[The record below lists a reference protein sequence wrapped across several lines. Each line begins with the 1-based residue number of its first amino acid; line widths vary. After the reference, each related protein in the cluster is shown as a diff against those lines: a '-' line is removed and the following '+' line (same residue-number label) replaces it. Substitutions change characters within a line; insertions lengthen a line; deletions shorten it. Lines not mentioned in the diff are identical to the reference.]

1 MRTLSR
7 FGLLTAAALL
17 GAGGCQG
24 NIGNGMTGSPT
35 SGSGGS
41 SSGGSGTGSGGSNTG
56 NGGSN
61 TGSGGSNT
69 GQGGSN
75 GGTGGSATG
84 TGGSN
89 TGTGGSTTG
98 TGGSTTACTP
108 LPALPRRLWR
118 LSVEQWDAAVQTLL
132 ALKTAPVLTS
142 RGGEQPFAFFSDSSL
157 GVDAPMQFDMF
168 GRAEDVLT
176 AIDSTVTTTIAPCTG
191 TTASAQTTCANS
203 WVSTFAPKAYRRPL
217 DTSEVTNLMKVYAQG
232 AMQDYKTGI
241 KLMIEA
247 IIISPS
253 FAYRTELGPPATADA
268 SGKYPDTTLTG
279 YEVASQLAFT
289 LLGTLPD
296 SALTTAAANGSLAT
310 TSGIQT
316 QIDRLLALPAV
327 QANLTNIVLGW
338 FNISQLFSKT
348 KDTALI
354 SALSTSEQ
362 DLTGIENDLFTSSQQ
377 FVNSIV
383 WSGSGKIDDLLT
395 SQTVYVNQRLA
406 TLYPGLT
413 YSGGKA
419 PTSDTT
425 FVAATWPASQGRSGM
440 LTQPSYLWAASDSS
454 VNSIVKRGKGIH
466 DNVMCQD
473 ALGAPVDLS
482 SPMAMAVAA
491 CKNPSDPNATPDSTC
506 DSEILKSDARMT
518 YQPCKGCHSQ
528 MDPYSRVLQNFG
540 PIGNY
545 RTVDEAGR
553 SIDPSA
559 TFVPT
564 SPLAGTTL
572 TGVQALA
579 KAVVSAG
586 VLDGCS
592 VQQMTN
598 YGMGSEIQTY
608 NTCELNTIRAQTD
621 GTIKSLFRNVLLAS
635 FMRART
641 GGTK

>member
-338 FNISQLFSKT
+338 FNVSQLFSKT

>member
-1 MRTLSR
+1 MRTLPR

-24 NIGNGMTGSPT
+24 SINNGMTGS
-35 SGSGGS
+35 GGS
-41 SSGGSGTGSGGSNTG
+41 STTGNGGSNTG

-61 TGSGGSNT
+61 TGNGGSTTGNGGSSTGTGGSNTGSGGSNT
-69 GQGGSN
+69 GN
-75 GGTGGSATG
+75 
-84 TGGSN
+84 GGSN

-98 TGGSTTACTP
+98 TGGSTVACTP

-157 GVDAPMQFDMF
+157 EVDAPMQFDMF

-176 AIDSTVTTTIAPCTG
+176 TIDSSVTTAIAPCTG
-191 TTASAQTTCANS
+191 TTATAQTTCANS
-203 WVSTFAPKAYRRPL
+203 WVSSFAQKAYRRPL
-217 DTSEVTNLMKVYAQG
+217 DASEVTNLMKVYAQG

-253 FAYRTELGPPATADA
+253 FVDRTELGPPATADA
-268 SGKYPDTTLTG
+268 SGKYPDTTLTR
-279 YEVASQLAFT
+279 YEVAGQLAFT

-338 FNISQLFSKT
+338 FNVSQLFSKT
-348 KDTALI
+348 KDTSLL

-362 DLTGIENDLFTSSQQ
+362 DLTGIENDLFTSAQQ

-419 PTSDTT
+419 PTSDST

-440 LTQPSYLWAASDSS
+440 LTQPSYLWSASDPS

-473 ALGAPVDLS
+473 SLGAPVDLA
-482 SPMAMAVAA
+482 SPMAIAVAA
-491 CKNPSDPNATPDSTC
+491 CTNPSDPNATPDSTC
-506 DSEILKSDARMT
+506 DSEILKSDARMA
-518 YQPCKGCHSQ
+518 YQPCKSCHSQ

-545 RTVDEAGR
+545 RTLDEAGR

-559 TFVPT
+559 TFVPS
-564 SPLAGTTL
+564 SPLAPVTV
-572 TGVQALA
+572 TGAQALA
-579 KAVVSAG
+579 QAVVSSG

-641 GGTK
+641 GGMK

>member
-1 MRTLSR
+1 MRTLPR

-24 NIGNGMTGSPT
+24 TITNGMTGSGGSNT
-35 SGSGGS
+35 GSGGSNTGSGGSNSGSGGS
-41 SSGGSGTGSGGSNTG
+41 NTGSGGSNTG

-61 TGSGGSNT
+61 TGN
-69 GQGGSN
+69 
-75 GGTGGSATG
+75 
-84 TGGSN
+84 GGSN

-98 TGGSTTACTP
+98 TGGSTVACTP

-157 GVDAPMQFDMF
+157 EVDAPMQFDMF
-168 GRAEDVLT
+168 ERAEDVLT
-176 AIDSTVTTTIAPCTG
+176 TIDSTVTTTIAPCTG
-191 TTASAQTTCANS
+191 TTAAAQTTCANS
-203 WVSTFAPKAYRRPL
+203 WVSTFAQKAYRRPL
-217 DTSEVTNLMKVYAQG
+217 DASEVTNLMKVYAQG

-253 FAYRTELGPPATADA
+253 FVDRTELGPPATADA

-296 SALTTAAANGSLAT
+296 SALTAAAANGSLGT

-338 FNISQLFSKT
+338 FNVSQLFSKT
-348 KDTALI
+348 KDTSLI

-362 DLTGIENDLFTSSQQ
+362 DMTGIENDLFTSAQQ

-419 PTSDTT
+419 PTSDST

-440 LTQPSYLWAASDSS
+440 LTQPSYLWAASDPS

-466 DNVMCQD
+466 DYVMCQD

-482 SPMAMAVAA
+482 TPMAMAVAA

-506 DSEILKSDARMT
+506 DSEILKSDARMA
-518 YQPCKGCHSQ
+518 YQPCKSCHSQ

-545 RTVDEAGR
+545 RTLDEAGR

-559 TFVPT
+559 TFVPS
-564 SPLAGTTL
+564 SPLAPASL
-572 TGVQALA
+572 TGAQALA
-579 KAVVSAG
+579 QAVVSTG

-592 VQQMTN
+592 VQQMSN

>member
-1 MRTLSR
+1 MRTLPR
-7 FGLLTAAALL
+7 FGLLTAVALL
-17 GAGGCQG
+17 GTGGCQG
-24 NIGNGMTGSPT
+24 NINNGMP
-35 SGSGGS
+35 
-41 SSGGSGTGSGGSNTG
+41 
-56 NGGSN
+56 
-61 TGSGGSNT
+61 
-69 GQGGSN
+69 
-75 GGTGGSATG
+75 GTGGSTTG

-89 TGTGGSTTG
+89 TGTGGSNSGNGGSNPGTGGSTTG
-98 TGGSTTACTP
+98 TGGSTTGSGGLTTGTGGSTTGSGGSTTGTGGSTVACTP
-108 LPALPRRLWR
+108 LPPLTRRLWR

-132 ALKTAPVLTS
+132 ALKTAPLLTS

-191 TTASAQTTCANS
+191 TTATAQTTCANS
-203 WVSTFAPKAYRRPL
+203 WVSTFAAKAYRRPL
-217 DTSEVTNLMKVYAQG
+217 DASEVTNLMSVYAQG

-241 KLMIEA
+241 ELMIEA

-253 FAYRTELGPPATADA
+253 FIYRTELGAPATANA
-268 SGKYPDTTLTG
+268 SGKYPDTTLTP

-296 SALTTAAANGSLAT
+296 AALTTAASNGSLGT
-310 TSGIQT
+310 TAGIQT

-354 SALSTSEQ
+354 SALSTAEQ
-362 DLTGIENDLFTSSQQ
+362 DMSGIENDLFTSTQQ

-413 YSGGKA
+413 YPGGKA
-419 PTSDTT
+419 PTSDST
-425 FVAATWPASQGRSGM
+425 FVAATWPTSQGRSGM
-440 LTQPSYLWAASDSS
+440 LTQPSYLWSASDSS
-454 VNSIVKRGKGIH
+454 ANSIVKRGKGVH
-466 DNVMCQD
+466 DNVICQD
-473 ALGAPVDLS
+473 PLGAPVDLS

-506 DSEILKSDARMT
+506 DSEILKSDARMA

-528 MDPYSRVLQNFG
+528 MDPYSRTLQNFG

-545 RTVDEAGR
+545 RTKDEAGR

-579 KAVVSAG
+579 QAIVSTG

-598 YGMGSEIQTY
+598 YGMGSTIQTY

>member
-1 MRTLSR
+1 M
-7 FGLLTAAALL
+7 
-17 GAGGCQG
+17 
-24 NIGNGMTGSPT
+24 
-35 SGSGGS
+35 
-41 SSGGSGTGSGGSNTG
+41 
-56 NGGSN
+56 
-61 TGSGGSNT
+61 
-69 GQGGSN
+69 
-75 GGTGGSATG
+75 
-84 TGGSN
+84 
-89 TGTGGSTTG
+89 
-98 TGGSTTACTP
+98 
-108 LPALPRRLWR
+108 
-118 LSVEQWDAAVQTLL
+118 QTLL

-168 GRAEDVLT
+168 ERAEDVLT

-191 TTASAQTTCANS
+191 TTATAQTTCANS
-203 WVSTFAPKAYRRPL
+203 WVSTFAQKAYRRPL

-253 FAYRTELGPPATADA
+253 FVYRTELGPPATADA

-338 FNISQLFSKT
+338 FNVSQLFSKT

-362 DLTGIENDLFTSSQQ
+362 DLTGIENDLFTSTQQ

-413 YSGGKA
+413 YPGGKA
-419 PTSDTT
+419 PTSDST

-440 LTQPSYLWAASDSS
+440 LTQPSYLWSASDSS

-473 ALGAPVDLS
+473 ALGSPVDLA
-482 SPMAMAVAA
+482 SPMAVAVAA

-506 DSEILKSDARMT
+506 DSEILKSDARMA

-553 SIDPSA
+553 PIDPSA

-579 KAVVSAG
+579 KAVVSSG

-592 VQQMTN
+592 VQQMTD

>member
-1 MRTLSR
+1 MRTLPR
-7 FGLLTAAALL
+7 FGLLTAVALL

-24 NIGNGMTGSPT
+24 TIDQGITGSAT
-35 SGSGGS
+35 GAGGASSTGSGGS
-41 SSGGSGTGSGGSNTG
+41 GTGNGGSSPTGSGGSGTGSGGSTTTG
-56 NGGSN
+56 
-61 TGSGGSNT
+61 
-69 GQGGSN
+69 
-75 GGTGGSATG
+75 A
-84 TGGSN
+84 
-89 TGTGGSTTG
+89 GGSTTG
-98 TGGSTTACTP
+98 AGGSTTGAGGSTAACTP
-108 LPALPRRLWR
+108 LPALPQRLWR

-157 GVDAPMQFDMF
+157 EVDAPMQFDMF
-168 GRAEDVLT
+168 ERAEDALT
-176 AIDSTVTTTIAPCTG
+176 AIDSSVTTTIAPCTG
-191 TTASAQTTCANS
+191 TTAAAQTTCANS
-203 WVSTFAPKAYRRPL
+203 WVSSFAQKAYRRPL
-217 DTSEVTNLMKVYAQG
+217 DASEVTNLMKVYAQG

-253 FAYRTELGPPATADA
+253 FVDRTELGPPATADA
-268 SGKYPDTTLTG
+268 SGKYPDTTLTP
-279 YEVASQLAFT
+279 YEVAGQLAFT

-296 SALTTAAANGSLAT
+296 AALTAAAANGTLGTA
-310 TSGIQT
+310 SGLQT

-338 FNISQLFSKT
+338 FNVSQLFSKT

-362 DLTGIENDLFTSSQQ
+362 DMTGIENDLFTSAQQ
-377 FVNSIV
+377 YVNSIM

-413 YSGGKA
+413 YTGGKA
-419 PTSDTT
+419 PTSDST

-440 LTQPSYLWAASDSS
+440 LTQPSYLWSASDPS

-473 ALGAPVDLS
+473 ALGSPVCLA
-482 SPMAMAVAA
+482 SPMAVAVAA
-491 CKNPSDPNATPDSTC
+491 CENPSVPNATPDSTC
-506 DSEILKSDARMT
+506 DSEILKSDARMA
-518 YQPCKGCHSQ
+518 YQPCKNCHSQ
-528 MDPYSRVLQNFG
+528 MDPYARVLQNFG

-545 RTVDEAGR
+545 RTLDEAGR

-559 TFVPT
+559 TFVPS
-564 SPLAGTTL
+564 SPLAPMSV
-572 TGVQALA
+572 TGAQALA
-579 KAVVSAG
+579 QAVVSTG

-641 GGTK
+641 GGMK

>member
-1 MRTLSR
+1 MRTLPR

-17 GAGGCQG
+17 VAGGCQG
-24 NIGNGMTGSPT
+24 SINNGMTGT
-35 SGSGGS
+35 GGS
-41 SSGGSGTGSGGSNTG
+41 NTGSGGSNTG

-61 TGSGGSNT
+61 TGNGGANTGSGGSNT
-69 GQGGSN
+69 GNGGSSTGNGGSN
-75 GGTGGSATG
+75 TG
-84 TGGSN
+84 TGGSS

-98 TGGSTTACTP
+98 TGGSTADCTP

-132 ALKTAPVLTS
+132 ALKTAPLLTS

-157 GVDAPMQFDMF
+157 QVDAPMQFDMF
-168 GRAEDVLT
+168 ERAEDVLT

-191 TTASAQTTCANS
+191 TTATAQTTCANS
-203 WVSTFAPKAYRRPL
+203 WVSTFAQKAYRRPL
-217 DTSEVTNLMKVYAQG
+217 DASEVTNLMKVYAQG

-241 KLMIEA
+241 ELMIEA

-253 FAYRTELGPPATADA
+253 FVYRTELGPPATADA
-268 SGKYPDTTLTG
+268 SGKYPDTTMTS

-296 SALTTAAANGSLAT
+296 AALTTAAANGTLGT

-327 QANLTNIVLGW
+327 QTNLTNIVLGW
-338 FNISQLFSKT
+338 FNVSQLFSKT

-362 DLTGIENDLFTSSQQ
+362 DQTGIQNDLFTSSQQ

-413 YSGGKA
+413 YPGGKA
-419 PTSDTT
+419 PTSDST

-440 LTQPSYLWAASDSS
+440 LTQPSYLWSASNSS
-454 VNSIVKRGKGIH
+454 ENSIVKRGKGIH
-466 DNVMCQD
+466 DNVICQD
-473 ALGAPVDLS
+473 PLGSPVDLS
-482 SPMAMAVAA
+482 TPMAMAVAA

-506 DSEILKSDARMT
+506 DSEILKSDARMA
-518 YQPCKGCHSQ
+518 YQPCKSCHSQ
-528 MDPYSRVLQNFG
+528 MDPYARVLQNFG

-545 RTVDEAGR
+545 RSVDEVGR

-559 TFVPT
+559 TFVPS

-572 TGVQALA
+572 TGVQAFA
-579 KAVVSAG
+579 QAVVSTG

-598 YGMGSEIQTY
+598 YGMGSTIQTY
-608 NTCELNTIRAQTD
+608 DTCELNTIRAQTD

>member
-1 MRTLSR
+1 MRTLPR

-24 NIGNGMTGSPT
+24 TITNDMTGSAT
-35 SGSGGS
+35 TGSGGS
-41 SSGGSGTGSGGSNTG
+41 NTGSGGSNTGSGGSNTG

-61 TGSGGSNT
+61 TGNGGS
-69 GQGGSN
+69 
-75 GGTGGSATG
+75 GTGGSSTG
-84 TGGSN
+84 TGGSS

-98 TGGSTTACTP
+98 TGGSTVACTP

-176 AIDSTVTTTIAPCTG
+176 AIDSTVTSTIAPCTG

-203 WVSTFAPKAYRRPL
+203 WVSSFAQKAYRRPL
-217 DTSEVTNLMKVYAQG
+217 DASEVTNLMKVYAQG
-232 AMQDYKTGI
+232 SMQDYKTGI

-253 FAYRTELGPPATADA
+253 FVDRTELGPPATADA
-268 SGKYPDTTLTG
+268 SGKYPDTTLTP
-279 YEVASQLAFT
+279 YEVAGQLAFT

-296 SALTTAAANGSLAT
+296 SALTAAAANGSLAT

-338 FNISQLFSKT
+338 FNVSQLFSKT
-348 KDTALI
+348 KDTSLI

-362 DLTGIENDLFTSSQQ
+362 DMTGIENDLFTSAQQ

-413 YSGGKA
+413 YPGGKA
-419 PTSDTT
+419 PTSDST
-425 FVAATWPASQGRSGM
+425 FVAATWPTSQGRSGM
-440 LTQPSYLWAASDSS
+440 LTQPSYLWSASDPSL
-454 VNSIVKRGKGIH
+454 NSIVKRGKGIH

-473 ALGAPVDLS
+473 TLGSPVDLS
-482 SPMAMAVAA
+482 TPMAMAVAA
-491 CKNPSDPNATPDSTC
+491 CTNPSDPNATPDSTC

-528 MDPYSRVLQNFG
+528 MDPYARVLQNFG

-545 RTVDEAGR
+545 RTLDEVGR
-553 SIDPSA
+553 PIDPSA
-559 TFVPT
+559 TFVPS
-564 SPLAGTTL
+564 SPLAGTSL
-572 TGVQALA
+572 TGAQALA
-579 KAVVSAG
+579 QAVVSSG

-641 GGTK
+641 GGMK

>member
-1 MRTLSR
+1 MRTLPR
-7 FGLLTAAALL
+7 FGLFTAVALL

-24 NIGNGMTGSPT
+24 TIDNGMTGSGGASST
-35 SGSGGS
+35 GSGGS
-41 SSGGSGTGSGGSNTG
+41 STGNGGSSTGNGGSSPTGSGGSGTGSGGSSTTG
-56 NGGSN
+56 AGGS
-61 TGSGGSNT
+61 TA
-69 GQGGSN
+69 
-75 GGTGGSATG
+75 GTS
-84 TGGSN
+84 
-89 TGTGGSTTG
+89 GSTTG
-98 TGGSTTACTP
+98 AGGSTAACTP
-108 LPALPRRLWR
+108 LPALPQRLWR

-132 ALKTAPVLTS
+132 ALKTAPILTS

-157 GVDAPMQFDMF
+157 EVDAPMQFDMF
-168 GRAEDVLT
+168 ERAEDALT
-176 AIDSTVTTTIAPCTG
+176 AIDSSVTTTIAPCTG
-191 TTASAQTTCANS
+191 TTATAQTTCANS
-203 WVSTFAPKAYRRPL
+203 WVSSFAQKAYRRPL
-217 DTSEVTNLMKVYAQG
+217 DASEVTNLMKVYAQG

-253 FAYRTELGPPATADA
+253 FVDRTELGPPATPDA

-279 YEVASQLAFT
+279 YEVAGQLAFT

-296 SALTTAAANGSLAT
+296 AALTAAAANGSLAT

-338 FNISQLFSKT
+338 FNVSQLFSKT

-362 DLTGIENDLFTSSQQ
+362 DMTGIENDLFTSAQQ
-377 FVNSIV
+377 FVNSIM

-413 YSGGKA
+413 YTGGKA
-419 PTSDTT
+419 PTSDST
-425 FVAATWPASQGRSGM
+425 FVAATWPASQVRSGM
-440 LTQPSYLWAASDSS
+440 LTQPSYLWSASDPS

-473 ALGAPVDLS
+473 SLGSPVCLA
-482 SPMAMAVAA
+482 SPMAVAVAA
-491 CKNPSDPNATPDSTC
+491 CENPSVPNATPDSTC
-506 DSEILKSDARMT
+506 DSEILKSDARMA
-518 YQPCKGCHSQ
+518 YQPCKNCHSQ
-528 MDPYSRVLQNFG
+528 MDPYARVLQNFG

-545 RTVDEAGR
+545 RTLDEAGR

-564 SPLAGTTL
+564 SPLAPMSV
-572 TGVQALA
+572 TGAQALA
-579 KAVVSAG
+579 QAVVSTG

-598 YGMGSEIQTY
+598 YGMGSEIQKY

-641 GGTK
+641 GGMK

>member
-1 MRTLSR
+1 MRTLPR
-7 FGLLTAAALL
+7 FGLLTAVALL
-17 GAGGCQG
+17 GTGGCQG
-24 NIGNGMTGSPT
+24 NINNGMPGT
-35 SGSGGS
+35 GGS
-41 SSGGSGTGSGGSNTG
+41 TTGSGGSNTG
-56 NGGSN
+56 TGGSNSGNGGSN
-61 TGSGGSNT
+61 P
-69 GQGGSN
+69 
-75 GGTGGSATG
+75 GTGGSTTG
-84 TGGSN
+84 S
-89 TGTGGSTTG
+89 GGSTTG
-98 TGGSTTACTP
+98 TGGSTTGSGGSTTGTGGSTVACTP
-108 LPALPRRLWR
+108 LPPLTRRLWR

-132 ALKTAPVLTS
+132 ALKTAPLLTS

-191 TTASAQTTCANS
+191 TTATAQTTCANS
-203 WVSTFAPKAYRRPL
+203 WVSTFAAKAYRRPL
-217 DTSEVTNLMKVYAQG
+217 DASEVTNLMSVYAQG

-241 KLMIEA
+241 ELMIEA

-253 FAYRTELGPPATADA
+253 FIYRTELGAPATANA
-268 SGKYPDTTLTG
+268 SGKYPDTTLTP

-296 SALTTAAANGSLAT
+296 AALTTAASNGSLGT
-310 TSGIQT
+310 TAGIQT

-354 SALSTSEQ
+354 SALSTAEQ
-362 DLTGIENDLFTSSQQ
+362 DMSGIENDLFTSTQQ

-413 YSGGKA
+413 YPGGKA
-419 PTSDTT
+419 PTSDST
-425 FVAATWPASQGRSGM
+425 FVAATWPTSQGRSGM
-440 LTQPSYLWAASDSS
+440 LTQPSYLWSASDSS
-454 VNSIVKRGKGIH
+454 ANSIVKRGKGIH
-466 DNVMCQD
+466 DNVICQD
-473 ALGAPVDLS
+473 PLGAPVDLS

-506 DSEILKSDARMT
+506 DSEILKSDARMA

-528 MDPYSRVLQNFG
+528 MDPYSRTLQNFG

-545 RTVDEAGR
+545 RTKDEAGR

-579 KAVVSAG
+579 QAIVSTG

-598 YGMGSEIQTY
+598 YGMGSTIQTY

>member
-1 MRTLSR
+1 MRTLPR
-7 FGLLTAAALL
+7 FGLLTAVALL
-17 GAGGCQG
+17 GTGGCQG
-24 NIGNGMTGSPT
+24 NINNGMPGT
-35 SGSGGS
+35 GGS
-41 SSGGSGTGSGGSNTG
+41 TTGSGGSNTG
-56 NGGSN
+56 TGGSNSGNGGSN
-61 TGSGGSNT
+61 P
-69 GQGGSN
+69 
-75 GGTGGSATG
+75 
-84 TGGSN
+84 
-89 TGTGGSTTG
+89 GTGGSTTG
-98 TGGSTTACTP
+98 TGGSTTGSGGSTTGTGGSTTGSGGSTTGTGGSTVACTP
-108 LPALPRRLWR
+108 LPPLTRRLWR

-132 ALKTAPVLTS
+132 ALKTAPLLTS

-191 TTASAQTTCANS
+191 TTATAQTTCANS
-203 WVSTFAPKAYRRPL
+203 WVSTFAAKAYRRPL
-217 DTSEVTNLMKVYAQG
+217 DASEVTNLMSVYAQG

-241 KLMIEA
+241 ELMIEA

-253 FAYRTELGPPATADA
+253 FIYRTELGAPATANA
-268 SGKYPDTTLTG
+268 SGKYPDTTLTP

-296 SALTTAAANGSLAT
+296 AALTTAASNGSLGT
-310 TSGIQT
+310 TAGIQT

-354 SALSTSEQ
+354 SALSTAEQ
-362 DLTGIENDLFTSSQQ
+362 DMSGIENDLFTSTQQ

-413 YSGGKA
+413 YPGGKA
-419 PTSDTT
+419 PTSDST
-425 FVAATWPASQGRSGM
+425 FVAATWPTSQGRSGM
-440 LTQPSYLWAASDSS
+440 LTQPSYLWSASDSS
-454 VNSIVKRGKGIH
+454 ANSIVKRGKGVH
-466 DNVMCQD
+466 DNVICQD
-473 ALGAPVDLS
+473 PLGAPVDLS

-506 DSEILKSDARMT
+506 DSEILKSDARMA

-528 MDPYSRVLQNFG
+528 MDPYSRTLQNFG

-545 RTVDEAGR
+545 RTKDEAGR

-579 KAVVSAG
+579 QAIVSTG

-598 YGMGSEIQTY
+598 YGMGSTIQTY

>member
-1 MRTLSR
+1 MRTLPR
-7 FGLLTAAALL
+7 FGLLTAVALL
-17 GAGGCQG
+17 GTGGCQG
-24 NIGNGMTGSPT
+24 NINNGMPGT
-35 SGSGGS
+35 GGS
-41 SSGGSGTGSGGSNTG
+41 TTGSGGSNTG
-56 NGGSN
+56 TWGSNSGNGGSN
-61 TGSGGSNT
+61 P
-69 GQGGSN
+69 
-75 GGTGGSATG
+75 
-84 TGGSN
+84 
-89 TGTGGSTTG
+89 GTGGSTTG
-98 TGGSTTACTP
+98 TGGSTTGSGGSTTGTGGSTTGSGGSTTGTGGSTVACTP
-108 LPALPRRLWR
+108 LPPLTRRLWR

-132 ALKTAPVLTS
+132 ALKTAPLLTS

-191 TTASAQTTCANS
+191 TTATAQTTCANS
-203 WVSTFAPKAYRRPL
+203 WVSTFAAKAYRRPL
-217 DTSEVTNLMKVYAQG
+217 DASEVTNLMSVYAQG

-241 KLMIEA
+241 ELMIEA

-253 FAYRTELGPPATADA
+253 FIYRTELGAPATANA
-268 SGKYPDTTLTG
+268 SGKYPDTTLTP

-296 SALTTAAANGSLAT
+296 AALTTAASNGSLGT
-310 TSGIQT
+310 TAGIQT

-354 SALSTSEQ
+354 SALSTAEQ
-362 DLTGIENDLFTSSQQ
+362 DMSGIENDLFTSTQQ

-413 YSGGKA
+413 YPGGKA
-419 PTSDTT
+419 PTSDST
-425 FVAATWPASQGRSGM
+425 FVAATWPTSQGRSGM
-440 LTQPSYLWAASDSS
+440 LTQPSYLWSASDSS
-454 VNSIVKRGKGIH
+454 ANSIVKRGKGVH
-466 DNVMCQD
+466 DNVICQD
-473 ALGAPVDLS
+473 PLGAPVDLS

-506 DSEILKSDARMT
+506 DSEILKSDARMA

-528 MDPYSRVLQNFG
+528 MDPYSRTLQNFG

-545 RTVDEAGR
+545 RTKDEAGR

-579 KAVVSAG
+579 QAIVSTG

-598 YGMGSEIQTY
+598 YGMGSTIQTY

>member
-1 MRTLSR
+1 MRALPR

-24 NIGNGMTGSPT
+24 NINNGMTGSPT
-35 SGSGGS
+35 TGSGGS
-41 SSGGSGTGSGGSNTG
+41 STTGSGGSTTGSGGSSTG
-56 NGGSN
+56 NGGSSSGN
-61 TGSGGSNT
+61 GGST
-69 GQGGSN
+69 
-75 GGTGGSATG
+75 
-84 TGGSN
+84 

-98 TGGSTTACTP
+98 TGGSTTGTGGSTTGTGGSTVACTP
-108 LPALPRRLWR
+108 LNPLPRRLWR

-157 GVDAPMQFDMF
+157 GVDAPMQYDMF

-176 AIDSTVTTTIAPCTG
+176 TIDSTVTTTIAPCTG

-253 FAYRTELGPPATADA
+253 FVYRTELGPPSTADA

-327 QANLTNIVLGW
+327 QANLTNIMLGW
-338 FNISQLFSKT
+338 FNIIQLFSKT
-348 KDTALI
+348 KDTALL
-354 SALSTSEQ
+354 SALSTAEQ
-362 DLTGIENDLFTSSQQ
+362 DQTGIQNDLFTSTQQ

-413 YSGGKA
+413 YPGGKA
-419 PTSDTT
+419 PTSDST

-440 LTQPSYLWAASDSS
+440 LTQPSYLWSASNSS
-454 VNSIVKRGKGIH
+454 ENSIVKRGKGIH
-466 DNVMCQD
+466 DNLICQD
-473 ALGAPVDLS
+473 TLGSPVDLS
-482 SPMAMAVAA
+482 TPMAMAVAA

-506 DSEILKSDARMT
+506 DSEILKSDARMM

-528 MDPYSRVLQNFG
+528 MDPYARVLQNFG

-545 RTVDEAGR
+545 RTLDEVGR
-553 SIDPSA
+553 SIDPTA

-572 TGVQALA
+572 TGAQALA
-579 KAVVSAG
+579 KAVVSSG

-598 YGMGSEIQTY
+598 YGMGAEIQTY

>member
-1 MRTLSR
+1 MRTLPR
-7 FGLLTAAALL
+7 FGLLTAVALL
-17 GAGGCQG
+17 GTGGCQG
-24 NIGNGMTGSPT
+24 NINNGMPGT
-35 SGSGGS
+35 GGS
-41 SSGGSGTGSGGSNTG
+41 TTGSGGSNTG
-56 NGGSN
+56 TGGSNSGNGGSN
-61 TGSGGSNT
+61 P
-69 GQGGSN
+69 
-75 GGTGGSATG
+75 
-84 TGGSN
+84 
-89 TGTGGSTTG
+89 GTGGSTTG
-98 TGGSTTACTP
+98 TGGSTTGSGGSTTGTGGSTTGSGGSTTGTGGSTVACTP
-108 LPALPRRLWR
+108 LPPLTRRLWR

-132 ALKTAPVLTS
+132 ALKTAPLLTS

-176 AIDSTVTTTIAPCTG
+176 AIDSTVTTTIAPCT
-191 TTASAQTTCANS
+191 TCANS
-203 WVSTFAPKAYRRPL
+203 WVSTFAAKAYRRPL
-217 DTSEVTNLMKVYAQG
+217 DASEVTNLMSVYAQG

-241 KLMIEA
+241 ELMIEA

-253 FAYRTELGPPATADA
+253 FIYRTELGAPATANA
-268 SGKYPDTTLTG
+268 SGKYPDTTLTP

-296 SALTTAAANGSLAT
+296 AALTTAASNGSLGT
-310 TSGIQT
+310 TAGIQT

-354 SALSTSEQ
+354 SALSTAEQ
-362 DLTGIENDLFTSSQQ
+362 DMSGIENDLFTSTQQ

-413 YSGGKA
+413 YPGGKA
-419 PTSDTT
+419 PTSDST
-425 FVAATWPASQGRSGM
+425 FVAATWPTSQGRSGM
-440 LTQPSYLWAASDSS
+440 LTQPSYLWSASDSS
-454 VNSIVKRGKGIH
+454 ANSIVKRGKGVH
-466 DNVMCQD
+466 DNVICQD
-473 ALGAPVDLS
+473 PLGAPVDLS

-506 DSEILKSDARMT
+506 DSEILKSDARMA

-528 MDPYSRVLQNFG
+528 MDPYSRTLQNFG

-545 RTVDEAGR
+545 RTKDEAGR

-579 KAVVSAG
+579 QAIVSTG

-598 YGMGSEIQTY
+598 YGMGSTIQTY

>member
-1 MRTLSR
+1 MRTLPR
-7 FGLLTAAALL
+7 FGLLTAVALL
-17 GAGGCQG
+17 GTGGCQG
-24 NIGNGMTGSPT
+24 NINNGMPGT
-35 SGSGGS
+35 GGS
-41 SSGGSGTGSGGSNTG
+41 TTGSGGSNTG
-56 NGGSN
+56 TGGSNSGNGGSN
-61 TGSGGSNT
+61 P
-69 GQGGSN
+69 
-75 GGTGGSATG
+75 
-84 TGGSN
+84 
-89 TGTGGSTTG
+89 GTGGSTTG
-98 TGGSTTACTP
+98 TGGSTTGSGGSTTGTGGSTTGRGGSTTGTGGSTVACTP
-108 LPALPRRLWR
+108 LPPLTRRLWR

-132 ALKTAPVLTS
+132 ALKTAPLLTS

-191 TTASAQTTCANS
+191 TTATAQTTCANS
-203 WVSTFAPKAYRRPL
+203 WVSTFAAKAYRRPL
-217 DTSEVTNLMKVYAQG
+217 DASEVTNLMSVYAQG

-241 KLMIEA
+241 ELMIEA

-253 FAYRTELGPPATADA
+253 FIYRTELGAPATANA
-268 SGKYPDTTLTG
+268 SGKYPDTTLTP

-296 SALTTAAANGSLAT
+296 AALTTAASNGSLGT
-310 TSGIQT
+310 TAGIQT

-354 SALSTSEQ
+354 SALSTAEQ
-362 DLTGIENDLFTSSQQ
+362 DMSGIENDLFTSTQQ

-413 YSGGKA
+413 YPGGKA
-419 PTSDTT
+419 PTSDST
-425 FVAATWPASQGRSGM
+425 FVAATWPTSQGRSGM
-440 LTQPSYLWAASDSS
+440 LTQPSYLWSASDSS
-454 VNSIVKRGKGIH
+454 ANSIVKRGKGVH
-466 DNVMCQD
+466 DNVICQD
-473 ALGAPVDLS
+473 PLGAPVDLS

-506 DSEILKSDARMT
+506 DSEILKSDARMA

-528 MDPYSRVLQNFG
+528 MDPYSRTLQSFG

-545 RTVDEAGR
+545 RTKDEAGR

-579 KAVVSAG
+579 QAIVSTG

-598 YGMGSEIQTY
+598 YGMGSTIQTY